1 MKVLLIS
8 HYPPPAGGIA
18 SWTKRLLSI
27 GLPNGWNISHINL
40 NTINGRDPFKNP
52 KRNFKDEFIRTRNI
66 WKKEIQCL
74 KSDGEISVVHTCIPC
89 TPFGII
95 RETITGCIAKHYK
108 KRFIL
113 HCRCTV
119 PNVVNSFYKVM
130 LFKILAHF
138 CDGIMVLNQK
148 SVDFCK
154 KYTSSYVELIP
165 NFVTEDELTFAG
177 NDKISTCVKNVVYVG
192 GVTPEKGCD
201 TILEAAKKL
210 PDMTFHLVGIV
221 SKEIADMER
230 TPNVIFYG
238 NCEKDKVKEIIPN
251 GDVFLFLSR
260 YWGEGF
266 SNALVEG
273 MAAGLPCIVTDWA
286 ANADMIEDKGG
297 KVIPKQNVDALVKA
311 LVEMSEN
318 VDFRKKASVWNV
330 EKVKKTYV
338 ADVVLKQ
345 YTEFYEKILRA

>member
-27 GLPNGWNISHINL
+27 GLPNGWNVAHINL

-52 KRNFKDEFIRTRNI
+52 KRNFKDEYVRTKNI
-66 WKKEIQCL
+66 WKKEIQFL
-74 KSDGEISVVHTCIPC
+74 KEDKEISVVHTCIPC
-89 TPFGII
+89 TPFGIL
-95 RETITGCIAKHYK
+95 RETVTGCIAKLYK

-119 PNVVNSFYKVM
+119 PNVVNSFYKVI

-154 KYTSSYVELIP
+154 KHSRAYVELIP
-165 NFVTEDELTFAG
+165 NFVTKEELAFSEKK
-177 NDKISTCVKNVVYVG
+177 DIRCSIKDVVYAG

-201 TILEAAKKL
+201 TILQAAEQL
-210 PDMTFHLVGIV
+210 PEMQFHLVGIV
-221 SKEIADMER
+221 SKEIAQMNH
-230 TPNVIFYG
+230 PQNVIFYG
-238 NCEKDKVKEIIPN
+238 NREKDEVNEIISK

-273 MAAGLPCIVTDWA
+273 MAAGLPCVVTDWA
-286 ANADMIEDKGG
+286 ANADMIEDGG
-297 KVIPKQNVDALVKA
+297 GRVVQKQDVNALVNA
-311 LVEMSEN
+311 LTELSKN
-318 VDFRKKASVWNV
+318 VDFRRKASVWNV
-330 EKVKKTYV
+330 EKVKRAYV
-338 ADVVLKQ
+338 AEVVLKQ
-345 YTEFYEKILRA
+345 YTDFYEKILRI